1 MTKKNTAAEVTA
13 RLKERYPDAICS
25 LEYTD
30 PLQLLIATRL
40 SAQCTDARV
49 NMVTPALFE
58 RFPNAEAFAAA
69 EPDEVGEYIRT
80 CGLFRTKARDIVMMC
95 RDILARFEGKVP
107 DTLEDLITLPGVGR
121 KTANLI
127 MGDVYGK
134 TQDQLS
140 FEPEVIEKQKA
151 LIDMIHEMG
160 GKVLMSTHLSRFFE
174 EDELME
180 YAHAQRAR
188 GADLVKIVTKADTP
202 EQEAANLMITYRLKR
217 ELDCPFLFLSG
228 GTYTRL
234 IRQIGPALGC
244 CMYLCVQRYH
254 PVTAKAQPRLR
265 SVKAIRD
272 NMLL

>member
-1 MTKKNTAAEVTA
+1 MTKKNAAAEVTA
-13 RLKERYPDAICS
+13 RLKERYPNAICS

-58 RFPNAEAFAAA
+58 RFPDAEAFAAA

-134 TQDQLS
+134 PAVVTD
-140 FEPEVIEKQKA
+140 
-151 LIDMIHEMG
+151 
-160 GKVLMSTHLSRFFE
+160 THLIRISNRLGLVDTKDPYKVELALRKLLDPAESSDFCHRIVLFGRDVCSARSPRCFE
-174 EDELME
+174 CPL
-180 YAHAQRAR
+180 
-188 GADLVKIVTKADTP
+188 ADICIK
-202 EQEAANLMITYRLKR
+202 RL
-217 ELDCPFLFLSG
+217 
-228 GTYTRL
+228 
-234 IRQIGPALGC
+234 
-244 CMYLCVQRYH
+244 
-254 PVTAKAQPRLR
+254 
-265 SVKAIRD
+265 
-272 NMLL
+272 